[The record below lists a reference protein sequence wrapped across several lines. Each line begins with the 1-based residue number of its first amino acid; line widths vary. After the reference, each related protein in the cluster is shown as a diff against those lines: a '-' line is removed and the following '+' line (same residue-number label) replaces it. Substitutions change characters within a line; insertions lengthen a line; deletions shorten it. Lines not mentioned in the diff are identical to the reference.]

1 MSEQKVAW
9 VTGGGSGI
17 GAASAQV
24 LANAGWTV
32 AISGRDSKKL
42 EQVVAARKDGRFV
55 AFPLDVADRAAAT
68 LVHQQI
74 VERLGVVRLLVN
86 AAGLNVPRRSM
97 ADLVPEE
104 WDKLLQTNATGA
116 FNCTY
121 LVIPG
126 MRRLGDGLIIQIGS
140 IAGLRASPLG
150 GVAYNAS
157 KFAMAA
163 MGIAIGE
170 EERVNGIR
178 VTVIHPGEVDTPIM
192 QYRPKPV
199 SQEHRN
205 TMLQAEDVAAAVG
218 FVASLP
224 PRAHV
229 WELVIKPTVQS
240 FV

>member
-1 MSEQKVAW
+1 MSQKVAW

-17 GAASAQV
+17 GAESARV
-24 LANAGWTV
+24 LADAGWTV
-32 AISGRDSKKL
+32 AISGRDAKKL
-42 EQVVAARKDGRFV
+42 DEQVKRRRDGRLV
-55 AFPLDVADRAAAT
+55 AFPLDVADREAT
-68 LVHQQI
+68 NAVHRSI
-74 VERLGVVRLLVN
+74 VERLGVVGLLVN

-104 WDKLLQTNATGA
+104 WDTLLQVNATGA

-121 LVIPG
+121 AVVPG
-126 MRRLGDGLIIQIGS
+126 MRRMGDGLIVQIAS
-140 IAGLRASPLG
+140 IAGIRSAPLG
-150 GVAYNAS
+150 GIAYNAS
-157 KFAMAA
+157 KFAMTA
-163 MGIAIGE
+163 MGIAVGE

-192 QYRPKPV
+192 QYRPHPV
-199 SQEHRN
+199 SAERRE
-205 TMLQAEDVAAAVG
+205 TMLKAEDVAAAVG

>member
-1 MSEQKVAW
+1 MSQKVAW

-17 GAASAQV
+17 GAESARV
-24 LANAGWTV
+24 LADAGWTV
-32 AISGRDSKKL
+32 AISGRDAKKL
-42 EQVVAARKDGRFV
+42 DEQVKRRGDGRLV
-55 AFPLDVADRAAAT
+55 AFPLDVADREAT
-68 LVHQQI
+68 NAVHRSI
-74 VERLGVVRLLVN
+74 VERLGVVGLLVN

-104 WDKLLQTNATGA
+104 WDKLLQVNATGA

-121 LVIPG
+121 AVVPG
-126 MRRLGDGLIIQIGS
+126 MRRMGDGLIVQIAS
-140 IAGLRASPLG
+140 IAGIRSAPLG
-150 GVAYNAS
+150 GIAYNAS
-157 KFAMAA
+157 KFAMTA
-163 MGIAIGE
+163 MGIAVGE

-178 VTVIHPGEVDTPIM
+178 VTVIHPGEVDTQIM
-192 QYRPKPV
+192 QYRPQPV
-199 SQEHRN
+199 SAERRE
-205 TMLQAEDVAAAVG
+205 TMLKAEDVAAAVG

>member
-1 MSEQKVAW
+1 MEKIAW

-17 GAASAQV
+17 GAASAKV
-24 LANAGWTV
+24 LADAGWTV
-32 AISGRDSKKL
+32 AISGRDAAKL
-42 EQVVAARKDGRFV
+42 EQQVAQRQDGRFH
-55 AFPLDVADRAAAT
+55 AFGLDVADRAAT
-68 LVHQQI
+68 EEVHRRI
-74 VERLGVVRLLVN
+74 VERLGTVRLLLN
-86 AAGLNVPRRSM
+86 AAGMNVPRRSM
-97 ADLVPEE
+97 ASMVPEE
-104 WDKLLQTNATGA
+104 WDKLLQINATGA

-121 LVIPG
+121 FVIPG
-126 MRRLGDGLIIQIGS
+126 MRRLGDGLIIHIGS
-140 IAGLRASPLG
+140 TAGLRASPLG
-150 GVAYNAS
+150 GIAYNAS

-163 MGIAIGE
+163 MGIGIGE

-199 SQEHRN
+199 SQEHRD
-205 TMLQAEDVAAAVG
+205 TMLKAQDVAAAVG

>member
-1 MSEQKVAW
+1 MERIAW

-17 GAASAQV
+17 GAASAKV
-24 LANAGWTV
+24 LADMGWTI
-32 AISGRDSKKL
+32 AISGRDAAKL
-42 EQVVAARKDGRFV
+42 EQQVAQRQDGRFR
-55 AFPLDVADRAAAT
+55 AFPLDVSDRTAT
-68 LVHQQI
+68 EEVHQRI
-74 VERLGVVRLLVN
+74 VKQLGTVRLLLN
-86 AAGLNVPRRSM
+86 AAGVNVPNRSM
-97 ADLVPEE
+97 ASMIPEE
-104 WDKLLQTNATGA
+104 WDKLLQINATGA

-121 LVIPG
+121 LVVPG

-140 IAGLRASPLG
+140 TAGLRASPLG
-150 GVAYNAS
+150 GIAYNAS

-163 MGIAIGE
+163 MGIGIGE

-199 SQEHRN
+199 SQEHRD
-205 TMLQAEDVAAAVG
+205 TMLKAEDVAAAVG
-218 FVASLP
+218 FVANLP

>member
-1 MSEQKVAW
+1 MSQKVAW

-17 GAASAQV
+17 GAESARA
-24 LANAGWTV
+24 LADAGWTV
-32 AISGRDSKKL
+32 AISGRDAKKL
-42 EQVVAARKDGRFV
+42 DEQVKRRGDGRLV
-55 AFPLDVADRAAAT
+55 AFPLDVADREAT
-68 LVHQQI
+68 NAVHRSI
-74 VERLGVVRLLVN
+74 VERLGVVGLLVN

-104 WDKLLQTNATGA
+104 WDKLLQVNATGA

-121 LVIPG
+121 AVVPG
-126 MRRLGDGLIIQIGS
+126 MRRMGDGLIVQIAS
-140 IAGLRASPLG
+140 IAGIRSAPLG
-150 GVAYNAS
+150 GIAYNAS
-157 KFAMAA
+157 KFAMTA
-163 MGIAIGE
+163 MGIAVGE

-192 QYRPKPV
+192 QYRPQPV
-199 SQEHRN
+199 SAELRE
-205 TMLQAEDVAAAVG
+205 TMLKAEDVAAAVG